1 MSYDDLE
8 VEAGQ
13 TYWYRLELVGTD
25 GSRSL
30 AGPIQAIVAGV
41 GTLRT
46 ALAAPFVGAGGDVEV
61 RFSLGPGAA
70 PAGLRIYDV
79 AGRVLRT
86 LALGIDGPGQF
97 VRTWDRRDAS
107 GTEVAR
113 GVYVIRLQAGG
124 IGESRKVVL
133 VQD

>member
-1 MSYDDLE
+1 M
-8 VEAGQ
+8 VAQ
-13 TYWYRLELVGTD
+13 P
-25 GSRSL
+25 

-41 GTLRT
+41 ERCD

-61 RFSLGPGAA
+61 PS
-70 PAGLRIYDV
+70 AGSRSGCIYDV

-97 VRTWDRRDAS
+97 VRTWDRRDTS

-124 IGESRKVVL
+124 IGESRKIVL